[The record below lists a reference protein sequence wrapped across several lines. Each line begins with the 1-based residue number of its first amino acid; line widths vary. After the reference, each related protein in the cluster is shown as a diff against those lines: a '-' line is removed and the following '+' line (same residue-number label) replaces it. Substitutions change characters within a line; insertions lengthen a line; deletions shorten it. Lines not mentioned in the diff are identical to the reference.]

1 MKIDLTNEEIS
12 FIQQVL
18 GEMPSKSGAFLVMNT
33 IAKQVQEQQKESSG
47 TIPKIELES

>member
-1 MKIDLTNEEIS
+1 MQIELTNEEIS

-33 IAKQVQEQQKESSG
+33 IARQVQEQQKESTG
-47 TIPKIELES
+47 TIPKIEMEA